1 MCVTGLPVPEEPSP
15 KFQANEYG
23 PVPPLAVA
31 VKVTCW
37 LAVGEVGV
45 KVKSVVRAVGATVM
59 GWDELAVLALES
71 VTVTLTVNVPLA
83 V

>member
-1 MCVTGLPVPEEPSP
+1 
-15 KFQANEYG
+15 
-23 PVPPLAVA
+23 

-45 KVKSVVRAVGATVM
+45 KVKSVVRATAATVT
-59 GWDELAVLALES
+59 GWDALVVLALES